1 MADWIG
7 PTIAASVVTFLI
19 LGATAVYKQDTIKRV
34 VNRSTPAPAPASASA
49 SDSDD
54 EAQGKGKGR
63 RSRRRSRSRRSRG
76 RSKM

>member
-19 LGATAVYKQDTIKRV
+19 LGATAVYKLC
-34 VNRSTPAPAPASASA
+34 TPALDPVHIYVS
-49 SDSDD
+49 SDADSHAD
-54 EAQGKGKGR
+54 
-63 RSRRRSRSRRSRG
+63 SRSRSRSHSRSSRKGRSSRSRG

>member
-19 LGATAVYKQDTIKRV
+19 LGATAVAYPPND
-34 VNRSTPAPAPASASA
+34 A
-49 SDSDD
+49 
-54 EAQGKGKGR
+54 AQGKDKGKGKGR
-63 RSRRRSRSRRSRG
+63 RSHRRSRSRSRRSRG